1 MEKREILSNQDVHGS
16 SQASPAPVRHGKSSR
31 QTYDISDMQP
41 WREFAVILHN
51 DEEHDMVEV
60 DIQIMKALSCS
71 YPLAHKHTL
80 RAHNHGKTTLAITSR
95 ERALEIAGVLKQI
108 KLVVTLRQIN

>member
-1 MEKREILSNQDVHGS
+1 MKKKETLSNQDVHGG
-16 SQASPAPVRHGKSSR
+16 SQASPAPVHRGKPAK

-60 DIQIMKALSCS
+60 DIQVMKALSCS

-80 RAHNHGKTTLAITSR
+80 RAHNNGKTTLAITSR
-95 ERALEIAGVLKQI
+95 EKALEIAGVLKQI
-108 KLVVTLRQIN
+108 KLTVTLRQIN